1 MQVASIT
8 GVIKPE
14 DIIIGVKKE
23 VYVTALRTEAE
34 QTIDLLQQEATPAT
48 QKVTEEKKTSIRKEM
63 EKTIEGIIHAKDID
77 PILNVDTNII
87 LRNNGQESDYLSGG
101 ILINISDKQIKDT
114 VETHIEEIKQQK
126 EIKLQEILNPISRE
140 NTETGATSPS
150 TIVNPPVLNT
160 SLPEVQSPLITPTE
174 PKIIPLPVQSLPKPS
189 VSGEVLIAPK
199 PSVSGEIT
207 R

>member
-1 MQVASIT
+1 MQVTSIT
-8 GVIKPE
+8 GAIKPE

-23 VYVTALRTEAE
+23 VYVTALRAEAE
-34 QTIDLLQQEATPAT
+34 QTIDLLQQEATPVT
-48 QKVTEEKKTSIRKEM
+48 QKVTEKKKTSIRKEM

-101 ILINISDKQIKDT
+101 ILINISDKQIKNA

-126 EIKLQEILNPISRE
+126 EIKLQEILNPIPRE
-140 NTETGATSPS
+140 NTETGSMPSS
-150 TIVNPPVLNT
+150 TIINPPV
-160 SLPEVQSPLITPTE
+160 SKMPLPETRPLFITPIE
-174 PKIIPLPVQSLPKPS
+174 PKVIPFPVQPLPKPS